1 MKIFNKVKEISF
13 ALLNEHPTDHRCR
26 HFSFIIDGSRILK
39 IGFNRDKTHPKNLLY
54 DYRNRRGELMSNQI
68 GIHSEMDAVIKLG
81 ATDCSGLVIV
91 NTRINRNNCLD
102 LSKPCR
108 GCVDMIR
115 RLNFKKIYYNDNYGM
130 FRELF
135 T

>member
-81 ATDCSGLVIV
+81 ETDCTGLTII
-91 NTRINRNNCLD
+91 NTRINRNNSLD
-102 LSKPCR
+102 LSRPCR
-108 GCVDMIR
+108 GCVDMLR
-115 RLNFKKIYYNDNYGM
+115 RLNFKSVYYNDSNGI
-130 FRELF
+130 F
-135 T
+135 TQLY